1 MLRNETTEALNYQVC
16 RLYYIDHN
24 IYIDKSMYNT
34 RAGGSCVIRPK
45 MSNIPG
51 PAGLLLRVACIQVF
65 SYINEVIRPVIQVL
79 LTTRVLN
86 KVGITCAYLFDLGS
100 AEAPSRLLEMPGS

>member
-1 MLRNETTEALNYQVC
+1 MLRNETTEALNYRGC
-16 RLYYIDHN
+16 LLYYIDHN

-51 PAGLLLRVACIQVF
+51 PAGLLLQLTRFLAF
-65 SYINEVIRPVIQVL
+65 SYINEVV
-79 LTTRVLN
+79 
-86 KVGITCAYLFDLGS
+86 
-100 AEAPSRLLEMPGS
+100 